1 MTYGKQVCKT
11 LKTIRKQVADA
22 NEIPFEVT
30 ECSHKGD
37 CAGTCPKCEQE
48 VRYIE
53 SQLQQRRRLGK
64 AVAVVGISMG
74 LAAIAGCRSTRT
86 AGDVQ
91 RVPEPLD
98 GIIEMPVDEPQ
109 TTSGELQQES
119 ATTDTPKSMVVQ
131 SDTIREPM
139 VVGEVMPTMPVFP
152 GGQEALTQF
161 LIDNVNYPEV
171 AEKKKIQGTVLVEFI
186 VEKDG
191 SIGEQKV
198 LHSVHPVLDAEAM
211 RVVNIMPKWEPGML
225 HGEPVRVKYALPVK
239 FKL

>member
-109 TTSGELQQES
+109 TTSGEQQQES
-119 ATTDTPKSMVVQ
+119 ATTDAPKSMVVQ

-139 VVGEVMPTMPVFP
+139 VAGEVIPTMPVFP
-152 GGQEALTQF
+152 GGQEALMQF
-161 LIDNVNYPEV
+161 LVDNVNYPEV
-171 AEKKKIQGTVLVEFI
+171 ARKKKIEGRVVVQFI

-198 LHSVHPVLDAEAM
+198 LRSVHPVLDAEAM
-211 RVVNIMPKWEPGML
+211 RVVNIMPKWVPGMID
-225 HGEPVRVKYALPVK
+225 GKPARVKYALPVT